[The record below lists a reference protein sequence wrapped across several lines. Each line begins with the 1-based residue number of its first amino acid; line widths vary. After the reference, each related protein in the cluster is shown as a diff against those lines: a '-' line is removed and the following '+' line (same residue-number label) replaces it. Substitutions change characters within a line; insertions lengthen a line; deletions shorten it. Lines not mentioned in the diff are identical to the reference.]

1 MFLYLYKVRYF
12 KVSMVVLNN
21 NFGWQSVKQLNFKG
35 VTTPPAPNYGNLA
48 PLEKD
53 TFVKSETIKKERK
66 SDDGLRVVDEF
77 DPTTGKKVKLT
88 AYFKDGKTPEIIGE
102 YDPATGNKIK
112 DTWFYDD
119 GKTIRGIHEYNPL
132 KSEFETRSIKFKE
145 DGKTIDC
152 IDESDPE
159 TGEKSKVT
167 WFRDDG
173 KTIDWIDELNP
184 QTRQTVRTIWFNDD
198 GKTIARVDERSP
210 SDEHI
215 KVKSILYKEDGKTID
230 KVINF
235 DPKTGEEIK
244 T

>member
-1 MFLYLYKVRYF
+1 M
-12 KVSMVVLNN
+12 VSLNN
-21 NFGWQSVKQLNFKG
+21 YFGLQGVKPLNFKG
-35 VTTPPAPNYGNLA
+35 VATPPAPNYGNLA

-66 SDDGLRVVDEF
+66 SEDGLRIVDEF
-77 DPTTGKKVKLT
+77 DPKTEKMIKTTS
-88 AYFKDGKTPEIIGE
+88 YFKDGKTPEIVGE
-102 YDPATGNKIK
+102 YDSATGNKIK
-112 DTWFYDD
+112 DTWFYND

-132 KSEFETRSIKFKE
+132 KSEFETRYIKFKE
-145 DGKTIDC
+145 DGKTIEWTD
-152 IDESDPE
+152 DFDPE
-159 TGEKSKVT
+159 TGKRYKVT

-184 QTRQTVRTIWFNDD
+184 QTSKTARTIWFNDD

-210 SDEHI
+210 SNEHI
-215 KVKSILYKEDGKTID
+215 KVKSTLFKEDGKTID

-244 T
+244 TNG